1 MSAPCKFEISILKH
15 DEQEIIRDTHYPAIG
30 EMSRDGLE
38 SLRSRLRDVHDK
50 ERTLAR
56 HRQREA
62 KGKAEPRGKSF
73 SGTVEHATQRK
84 QVFVAAIKRVN
95 KELKR
100 IQKFEARKELG
111 EAARRAL
118 ALRRAQQFSRPM
130 NDPSPNEGM
139 ACDSQSAPQY
149 EGPAIE
155 DRKCVAGEQA
165 RTGETGRQP
174 QERVTPRIVRTSYAC
189 ANAGTAMN

>member
-1 MSAPCKFEISILKH
+1 MPAPCKFELSILNH
-15 DEQEIIRDTHYPAIG
+15 DEQEIIRDTHHPAVG
-30 EMSRDGLE
+30 EMARDRLE
-38 SLRSRLRDVHDK
+38 SLRSRLRDLRDK

-73 SGTVEHATQRK
+73 SGTAEHATQRK

-100 IQKFEARKELG
+100 IRKFEARKELG

-118 ALRRAQQFSRPM
+118 ALRRAQQFSRPQ
-130 NDPSPNEGM
+130 NDPSSHEGM
-139 ACDSQSAPQY
+139 RSIPNRRRNMKVPPSKIGSVSQANKR
-149 EGPAIE
+149 A
-155 DRKCVAGEQA
+155 QA
-165 RTGETGRQP
+165 RRD
-174 QERVTPRIVRTSYAC
+174 
-189 ANAGTAMN
+189 ANRAGG